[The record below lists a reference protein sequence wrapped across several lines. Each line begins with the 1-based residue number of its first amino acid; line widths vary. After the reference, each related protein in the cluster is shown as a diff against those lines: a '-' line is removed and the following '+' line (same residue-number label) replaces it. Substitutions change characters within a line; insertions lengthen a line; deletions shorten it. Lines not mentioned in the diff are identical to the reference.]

1 MGLFKKKTEV
11 EKLYEDVYQDI
22 LKYSF
27 IELAKKGKSSK
38 GTCLLN
44 KGDIDLILCFFQN
57 GEVSSLEDF
66 KVREVLASNKKSV
79 SIEELFSRA
88 ASNTANIIFQ
98 LYHIK
103 TGNYALTYKEEKGVR
118 RLDLPEE
125 IGLVFDESSFLFA
138 KEYFV
143 KKGKKSI
150 TKDFKGDAII
160 CVPTKHMLLYG
171 DSNNRSIK
179 RNMVKYMEDILP
191 KKEKPLSNKYYKYNE
206 KGELQEVGT
215 FELFKKRKS

>member
-1 MGLFKKKTEV
+1 MSIFRKKTEE
-11 EKLYEDVYQDI
+11 EKLYEDVYEDL

-44 KGDIDLILCFFQN
+44 KGDIDLVLCFFQN

-66 KVREVLASNKKSV
+66 KVREVLASVRKGVSV
-79 SIEELFSRA
+79 EKLFDKA

-103 TGNYALTYKEEKGVR
+103 TGNYALTYKEDKGVR

-125 IGLVFDESSFLFA
+125 IGLVFDESAFLFA
-138 KEYFV
+138 KEFFV
-143 KKGKKSI
+143 RKGKNSI
-150 TKDFKGDAII
+150 TKDFKKDAII
-160 CVPTKHMLLYG
+160 CAPTKHMLLYG
-171 DSNNRSIK
+171 DSNHRGIK
-179 RNMVKYMEDILP
+179 KNMIAYMEDVLP
-191 KKEKPLSNKYYKYNE
+191 KKEKILSNKFYQYDETGTLK
-206 KGELQEVGT
+206 EVGE